1 MKFSHSHLIPLLILT
16 GLFSSSLHASII
28 FQGGGVDGG
37 LAPADEAGVSFDY
50 QLVDATGYEFV
61 EIESLDMYNF
71 LQWNFSES
79 AVTIVSEM
87 SGGPGT
93 SDIAWVSASWAF
105 QVTDAPVAFRI
116 DASVDLINTRFMK
129 DVGAGHECLSPGC
142 EGDWLY
148 AGTTVGTLLPGYQYI
163 MDFQPAV
170 FGNSSFRFQ
179 VVPEPSTILLMA
191 TGLAGLGAASRR
203 KKQA

>member
-1 MKFSHSHLIPLLILT
+1 MKISHSHLVPLLMLF
-16 GLFSSSLHASII
+16 GFFSSSLHASIV

-37 LAPADEAGVSFDY
+37 LAPAGEPGVSFDY

-61 EIESLDMYNF
+61 EIESLAMYNF

-93 SDIAWVSASWAF
+93 SDIAWVTASWTF
-105 QVTDAPVAFRI
+105 QVNDAPVDFRI

-129 DVGAGHECLSPGC
+129 VVDGGHECLSPGC
-142 EGDWLY
+142 EFDWLY
-148 AGTTVGTLLPGYQYI
+148 AGTTVGTLLPGYQYV
-163 MDFQPAV
+163 MEFQPAV

-179 VVPEPSTILLMA
+179 VPEPSTILLMA
-191 TGLAGLGAASRR
+191 TGLAGLCAASR
-203 KKQA
+203 KKQQA